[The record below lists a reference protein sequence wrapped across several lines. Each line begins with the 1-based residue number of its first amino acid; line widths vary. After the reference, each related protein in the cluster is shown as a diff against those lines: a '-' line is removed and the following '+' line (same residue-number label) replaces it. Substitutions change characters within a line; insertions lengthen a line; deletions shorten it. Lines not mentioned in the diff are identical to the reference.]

1 MGGRVARYDEIGRT
15 YTATRREDPRIAAAI
30 HDALG
35 DTRTVVNVGAGAG
48 AYEPAD
54 RDVVAVEPSDTMI
67 EQRPP
72 GAGPAAAWHARH
84 GDDLLGRQ
92 ELYVGYRLVV
102 AG

>member
-30 HDALG
+30 RDALG
-35 DTRTVVNVGAGAG
+35 DTRTVVNVGA
-48 AYEPAD
+48 YEPTN

-84 GDDLLGRQ
+84 GDDHLGRQ

>member
-1 MGGRVARYDEIGRT
+1 
-15 YTATRREDPRIAAAI
+15 
-30 HDALG
+30 
-35 DTRTVVNVGAGAG
+35 VNVGA
-48 AYEPAD
+48 YEPTN